1 MKLLQKISFILLPA
15 LLVACISAQPYPNSV
30 AIPQP
35 VNPLQVR
42 APQVGQ
48 QWVYNVRN
56 VFNQEI
62 MDIVTE
68 KVVAVGQQVRI
79 ERTGI
84 KYGRLPDE
92 IQQPWD
98 FILQDPHWSPPQ
110 KFLQPMPLWPEQLVA
125 GWSGA
130 YQNRYQVVAY
140 PDNDYYLG
148 LNIDALKW
156 ERVNVPAGEFNTL
169 LYRNEMPFFT
179 SNDFSRVAN
188 IRKEDVW
195 FSPEIGRWVIRR
207 SSGRY
212 LWAGMFWGNA
222 LWEDYLQ
229 WELVSWK

>member
-1 MKLLQKISFILLPA
+1 MITARHIIYLIMTVLLT
-15 LLVACISAQPYPNSV
+15 ACISSQPFPNGV
-30 AIPQP
+30 IEPQP
-35 VNPLQVR
+35 IPTPTMR
-42 APQVGQ
+42 APKVGQ
-48 QWVYNVRN
+48 EWVYRVRN

-62 MDIVTE
+62 VDVVTE

-92 IQQPWD
+92 IQQPWG

-110 KFLQPMPLWPEQLVA
+110 KFLQPMPLWPEQLVS

-156 ERVNVPAGEFNTL
+156 ERVQVPAGEFNTL
-169 LYRNEMPFFT
+169 LYRNDIP
-179 SNDFSRVAN
+179 
-188 IRKEDVW
+188 
-195 FSPEIGRWVIRR
+195 
-207 SSGRY
+207 
-212 LWAGMFWGNA
+212 
-222 LWEDYLQ
+222 
-229 WELVSWK
+229 